1 MGHRVIFFFL
11 NQFISLH
18 YVILSGKNEEIR
30 RMYIYEIETYYLKKI
45 YSFIHLIL
53 YILINR
59 KIKIILLQII
69 NLYINISSFYISIG

>member
-30 RMYIYEIETYYLKKI
+30 RMYIYEIETYCLKKI

-53 YILINR
+53 
-59 KIKIILLQII
+59 
-69 NLYINISSFYISIG
+69 FW